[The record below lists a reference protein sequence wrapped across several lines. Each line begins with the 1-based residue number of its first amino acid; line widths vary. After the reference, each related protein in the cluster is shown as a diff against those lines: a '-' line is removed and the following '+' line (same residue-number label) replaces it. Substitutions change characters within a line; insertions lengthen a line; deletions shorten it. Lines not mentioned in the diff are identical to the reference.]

1 MGEVSEW
8 LEEAVKKAEQRRK
21 EPRGFRVVVR
31 VSPSKVDEVST
42 ELRRMGIKI
51 IGTVSNF
58 IFVDVDTMADVER
71 ISKIDGV
78 VYVSKEKFF
87 VPMAFGLDELFQ
99 RIGIMRDPILKHLTM
114 GDLTELGFKF
124 KPAAEIPNPIKA
136 LIENVNVLRT
146 LMANPTKI
154 TQYLKW
160 EFPFGLP
167 VLARADWRLVT
178 FTRELLGVPR
188 DNRLSTKTYTAVI
201 DSGVR
206 YGPGLGS
213 PAEIKTIS
221 FTLYPEPPVDCM
233 SHGCLRNVKV
243 YTSYCGLIDLENLW
257 NSLDTEPILVKD
269 GEYKPFNGQVLALDL
284 NGVTRAEG
292 VFRVKSD
299 KKVIIETP
307 MGTIESTPWHEFYVA
322 NPKYSADS
330 KYKRKSWSSGYKIF
344 RKRADELKARKL
356 RNRGDWLVFKAYNGE
371 SWSLGADP
379 KLAYLGGLVVGDGTI
394 IYNNVNMKNG
404 HVYQRKRGTRNE
416 ITINDKEK
424 EFLEKL
430 AKVYGGVVK
439 KHNTY
444 KGYLL
449 RISKKKIIES
459 VIPYLKPPIND
470 LEAFRAWIAGFF
482 DAEGYVEFRND
493 RPSDRVKICN
503 TDKKLLEYLRDTL
516 NTLGVPCSV
525 WSGGESKGSRT
536 WHLAPL
542 IPQLF
547 YRFIEPYCIKRK
559 YLKEASRSE
568 NTSTPSRKAKFDGKY
583 IFVPIKKI
591 KIIESDEYFY
601 DLANTTNKNYSA
613 NGFIVSNSWCHACSF
628 GKPAMTRY
636 GSFYPVANAP
646 RSLHVKVFTGFGGCT
661 SYQVMKA
668 MEIAA
673 TEYGAKVVSISL
685 GGLLTENIENDPECK
700 LLDQL
705 TEQYGTVWVIA
716 AGNEGPGKWQ
726 VASPGAALKAL
737 TVAAH
742 EANSEYTTSSYSSRG
757 WSGKFYEKHPD
768 IFEEHYAKWGDEFLK
783 PDCCAPGGD
792 KIQIVSAAS
801 LWYDGLMDF
810 IPDGWDLMRGT
821 SMSTPHIAGLVAL
834 AIDRGLLPQNVDKI
848 KDILRKNPEKWIFGG
863 EVMDSKSIEQGWGV
877 FHWDRLKEIRG
888 G

>member
-21 EPRGFRVVVR
+21 EPRGFRVVVQ
-31 VSPSKVDEVST
+31 VLPSKIEDVSA
-42 ELRRMGIKI
+42 ELRRIGIKI

-114 GDLTELGFKF
+114 GDLTKLGFKF

-136 LIENVNVLRT
+136 LIENANVLRT
-146 LMANPTKI
+146 LITNPTKI

-233 SHGCLRNVKV
+233 SHG
-243 YTSYCGLIDLENLW
+243 
-257 NSLDTEPILVKD
+257 
-269 GEYKPFNGQVLALDL
+269 
-284 NGVTRAEG
+284 
-292 VFRVKSD
+292 
-299 KKVIIETP
+299 
-307 MGTIESTPWHEFYVA
+307 
-322 NPKYSADS
+322 
-330 KYKRKSWSSGYKIF
+330 SW
-344 RKRADELKARKL
+344 
-356 RNRGDWLVFKAYNGE
+356 
-371 SWSLGADP
+371 
-379 KLAYLGGLVVGDGTI
+379 T
-394 IYNNVNMKNG
+394 
-404 HVYQRKRGTRNE
+404 
-416 ITINDKEK
+416 
-424 EFLEKL
+424 
-430 AKVYGGVVK
+430 
-439 KHNTY
+439 
-444 KGYLL
+444 
-449 RISKKKIIES
+449 
-459 VIPYLKPPIND
+459 
-470 LEAFRAWIAGFF
+470 
-482 DAEGYVEFRND
+482 
-493 RPSDRVKICN
+493 
-503 TDKKLLEYLRDTL
+503 
-516 NTLGVPCSV
+516 
-525 WSGGESKGSRT
+525 
-536 WHLAPL
+536 
-542 IPQLF
+542 
-547 YRFIEPYCIKRK
+547 
-559 YLKEASRSE
+559 
-568 NTSTPSRKAKFDGKY
+568 
-583 IFVPIKKI
+583 
-591 KIIESDEYFY
+591 
-601 DLANTTNKNYSA
+601 
-613 NGFIVSNSWCHACSF
+613 HACSF
-628 GKPAMTRY
+628 GKPAMARY

-661 SYQVMKA
+661 SYQLMKA

-673 TEYGAKVVSISL
+673 AKYGAKVVSMSL
-685 GGLLTENIENDPECK
+685 GGLLTENIVNDPECK

-705 TEQYGTVWVIA
+705 TEQYGTVWVVA
-716 AGNEGPGKWQ
+716 AGNAGPGKWQ

-742 EANSEYTTSSYSSRG
+742 EASSEYTTSSYSSRG

-810 IPDGWDLMRGT
+810 IPDGWEGMVGT
-821 SMSTPHIAGLVAL
+821 SMACPHIAGLVAL

-863 EVMDSKSIEQGWGV
+863 EVMDSKSIEQGWGI
-877 FHWDRLKEIRG
+877 FHWDRSKEIG
-888 G
+888 GV